1 MEIRIEKPFFLHLDC
16 VEIDENVPSMRMQAV
31 IEVQLFGHILKYHCS
46 LWFDCS
52 VWGAFVA
59 SLDSIDMAE
68 ASLVDMGGHFVL
80 RLSAISGKPEILWE
94 VKKAAVSGA
103 VATAAFRSQIDEDTL
118 AHVRRQFTQFE
129 SWWD

>member
-68 ASLVDMGGHFVL
+68 ASLVDMGGTLFCD
-80 RLSAISGKPEILWE
+80 SALFLGNPRYYGK
-94 VKKAAVSGA
+94 
-103 VATAAFRSQIDEDTL
+103 
-118 AHVRRQFTQFE
+118 
-129 SWWD
+129 